1 MLDVLTEI
9 FVMKCVGITYVIN
22 VCTFTHQVYILT
34 KESALIGLVLHK
46 LGMYFLPLL
55 LPNLPSL
62 TFGAI
67 VVVVVVVVVVVGP
80 ATVVVVVVLVVVTV
94 VVVVVVVDNVV
105 VVVVMVCN
113 KIKM

>member
-1 MLDVLTEI
+1 MHFHPPSV
-9 FVMKCVGITYVIN
+9 
-22 VCTFTHQVYILT
+22 LT

-67 VVVVVVVVVVVGP
+67 VVVVVVVVVVGP

>member
-1 MLDVLTEI
+1 MFGAL
-9 FVMKCVGITYVIN
+9 
-22 VCTFTHQVYILT
+22 YIYISDFHPPSVLT